1 MQLAFL
7 RLRKQRVTS
16 PPLLYP
22 EKFCAF
28 RHCLASPVSSHRTHT
43 FSPSP
48 HERHHAGHGHSARR
62 RARRPARSR
71 PTGLQGPPAQA
82 RHVGAFQGHRGARGG
97 VGEPEGARRRPQHRH
112 HRARRPR
119 QDHPRRRDAR
129 AVQGLPREREGRD
142 ARHGQQRSRAR
153 ARHHHPL
160 QEHRGD
166 VQGHQDQHHRHTG
179 TR

>member
-62 RARRPARSR
+62 RAAPHHDNECQRLPAARSR
-71 PTGLQGPPAQA
+71 STSWRPPNEAGTQASDVQRNQAIGLLAYGIRCGP
-82 RHVGAFQGHRGARGG
+82 
-97 VGEPEGARRRPQHRH
+97 
-112 HRARRPR
+112 
-119 QDHPRRRDAR
+119 
-129 AVQGLPREREGRD
+129 
-142 ARHGQQRSRAR
+142 RSRRFLVRVLGRSYAGILQRIDGRTFDNGESSSEHPCATTPAVPLLSAPYHGR
-153 ARHHHPL
+153 AS
-160 QEHRGD
+160 HRD
-166 VQGHQDQHHRHTG
+166 YSKAD
-179 TR
+179 